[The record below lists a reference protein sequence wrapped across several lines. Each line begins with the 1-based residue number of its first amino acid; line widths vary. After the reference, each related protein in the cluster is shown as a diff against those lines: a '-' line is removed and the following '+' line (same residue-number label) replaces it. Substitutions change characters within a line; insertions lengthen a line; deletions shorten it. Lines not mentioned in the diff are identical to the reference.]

1 MTNIKDGKPAGSASA
16 SGLQRLRTIA
26 PMSRRRFGLSMAA
39 AGVGLTVGYGSRSA
53 QAVTTVNY
61 MGWQGYDEAANAGG
75 FLDKNEIVLQPTYME
90 SQEQWITAMRSGG
103 RGNMDLGTPVDMYMP
118 FTMKAGLFSPLDL
131 SKSPNMEKVFP
142 EFRDLDNLKLDG
154 KTYAVPFTFGSLP
167 IMYNANEITE
177 PPGSWW
183 ELFNPKYKGKAA
195 IVQDSLGVFMIF
207 SLMANGTTT
216 PWNNTKE
223 MVAKTVDLLI
233 KFKKEQALTICAA
246 YGDLAALLGNGEVV
260 IAQGWEPVSTMTGE
274 NSPPIKWSYPKEG
287 TCNFVDTFVIFA
299 DAPNL
304 EIDHKILNHVMSVE
318 AQVAS
323 AEKNASAVTN
333 KDAVALLSA
342 KTKAL
347 YPYDDIAG
355 FFKKVGGHYQA
366 PPLEAGSEFESLDQ
380 ILKGWEEFLKA

>member
-1 MTNIKDGKPAGSASA
+1 MTNIKDKPRIPA
-16 SGLQRLRTIA
+16 SGMQRLRTIA
-26 PMSRRRFGLSMAA
+26 PMSRRSFGLSLAA
-39 AGVGLTVGYGSRSA
+39 AGIGLTVGYGSRPS
-53 QAVTTVNY
+53 QAAATVNY
-61 MGWQGYDEAANAGG
+61 MGWQGYDEAVSVGDFPEKSG
-75 FLDKNEIVLQPTYME
+75 FVLQPTYME

-131 SKSPNMEKVFP
+131 AKIPNMEKVFP
-142 EFRDLDNLKLDG
+142 EFRDLDNLRLDR

-167 IMYNANEITE
+167 IMYNANEITT
-177 PPGSWW
+177 PPDSWW
-183 ELFNPKYKGKAA
+183 ELFNPKYKGKTA

-207 SLMANGTTT
+207 SLMANGTKT

-223 MVAKTVDLLI
+223 MVDKTVELLI
-233 KFKKEQALTICAA
+233 KYKKEHALTICASF
-246 YGDLAALLGNGEVV
+246 GDLAALLATGEVI

-287 TCNFVDTFVIFA
+287 TCNFVDTYAIFA

-304 EIDHKILNHVMSVE
+304 ELDHQILNHVMSVE

-323 AEKNASAVTN
+323 AEKNAAAVTN
-333 KDAVALLSA
+333 MDAVPLLTE
-342 KTKAL
+342 KTRSL

-355 FFKKVGGHYQA
+355 FFKNVGGHYQA
-366 PPLEAGSEFESLDQ
+366 PPLEEGGEFQSLDQ